1 MLTRKQC
8 KSFLYIATYD
18 LLPFNFALLLL
29 IWFHCQDSAG
39 DAQSRTFELT
49 KKSNCVFQP
58 VATPRKVQSSK
69 PPTWEDAGSLIAVGK
84 TMTQLAAGEIRVVP
98 HWMVSNSNQGFAL
111 NPEKPGIYVAT
122 DVVIPAGKIAKL
134 L

>member
-1 MLTRKQC
+1 
-8 KSFLYIATYD
+8 LYIATYD